1 VERLIGSIRR
11 ECLDHIIVWNER
23 SLRRTLKDYLPTTR
37 APEPIWHW
45 PRTLRS
51 RESWR
56 SQKAGASSRFLSL
69 EDSITDTNATPLSV
83 SRSSATI
90 ASVLL
95 MNQSNLVAS

>member
-1 VERLIGSIRR
+1 MKYDGHRHDGITKPGEHFDPMGQAAS
-11 ECLDHIIVWNER
+11 
-23 SLRRTLKDYLPTTR
+23 
-37 APEPIWHW
+37 APEPIWRW

-56 SQKAGASSRFLSL
+56 SQKAGASSRFLKL
-69 EDSITDTNATPLSV
+69 EDSITDTNAMPLSA